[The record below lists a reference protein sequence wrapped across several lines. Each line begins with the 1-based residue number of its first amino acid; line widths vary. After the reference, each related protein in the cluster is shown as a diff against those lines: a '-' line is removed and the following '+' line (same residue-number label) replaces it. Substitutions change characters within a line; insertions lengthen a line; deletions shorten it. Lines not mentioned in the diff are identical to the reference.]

1 MQDTTEIT
9 PKLTHETNRYFNSN
23 SCYVPKRFGK
33 GAEKMHI
40 SAKSQQHDSHWPT
53 NRGNLNVH
61 GQPIP

>member
-1 MQDTTEIT
+1 MELIYDISILIHAMY
-9 PKLTHETNRYFNSN
+9 PKGLE
-23 SCYVPKRFGK
+23 K